1 MLRPMRRALWGYRRR
16 DADQY
21 IAALNTA
28 IQQRRQERE
37 ARLAELRAF
46 LQSSEEGIHDKET
59 QLKSLEAEYFR
70 LSGELNTLAARSQE
84 QLERSQQELRDR
96 ETALWADVE
105 SDRHYAQNLNTTIQ
119 QIPDQIRSI
128 IESIAS
134 SIVHDSPR
142 AESRFPRGT
151 MSRERDPNPG
161 SPEVGGRSRG

>member
-1 MLRPMRRALWGYRRR
+1 MLRPLRRSLWGYRRR

-28 IQQRRQERE
+28 LQQRRQERE
-37 ARLAELRAF
+37 ARVAELRAS
-46 LQSSEEGIHDKET
+46 LQSSEEGIHDKEA

-84 QLERSQQELRDR
+84 QLERFQQDLRAR
-96 ETALWADVE
+96 ETTLWADVE
-105 SDRHYAQNLNTTIQ
+105 TDRQYAQNLNTTIQ

-128 IESIAS
+128 IESIAA
-134 SIVHDSPR
+134 SIVHAAPR
-142 AESRFPRGT
+142 ADSRYPRET

-161 SPEVGGRSRG
+161 SPEARGSSRG